1 MKSAL
6 DHRKSAVNVN
16 GGLSEKQIRGGWR
29 RGCIASRSPAGLRLR
44 GKRALLIAPEHA
56 HAGGNGHNQRCPR
69 HVGYQDHHRVA
80 AATGDYPV
88 VLRPFSTA
96 QQTGIPPL
104 RKMRLSHR
112 ILDAVVLDQT
122 SRRAASSAAGSHP
135 RLSSRLVPSAFMPPN
150 FLTAGRNDAF
160 SRPIPLPLR
169 IGLQSASHS
178 IPGRCE
184 IQHLIR
190 CHSSFRHHAPELR
203 RPIRLYAKRP
213 SQRATTGHL
222 TISTCLTFN
231 LPDSFHKGLCQDAS
245 RTTTDSLLDF

>member
-80 AATGDYPV
+80 AAAGDYPV

-96 QQTGIPPL
+96 QQTGIPPP
-104 RKMRLSHR
+104 KK
-112 ILDAVVLDQT
+112 DA
-122 SRRAASSAAGSHP
+122 P
-135 RLSSRLVPSAFMPPN
+135 F
-150 FLTAGRNDAF
+150 
-160 SRPIPLPLR
+160 
-169 IGLQSASHS
+169 ASHS
-178 IPGRCE
+178 GCRRSRSNFSACSFFSRRLSPQTLESLGAKCFHATKFPHRRSERRLFTSNPLAIEDWSPSRLALNPGAMRDPASDPLS
-184 IQHLIR
+184 LILPPPR
-190 CHSSFRHHAPELR
+190 TRVTEADSPLHQTPEPARNYRAPHH
-203 RPIRLYAKRP
+203 
-213 SQRATTGHL
+213 
-222 TISTCLTFN
+222 FD
-231 LPDSFHKGLCQDAS
+231 LPDIQSSGF
-245 RTTTDSLLDF
+245 FP